1 MIGSQSPRTN
11 ARCNLI
17 IEEKP
22 GYRNSTLPE
31 EISLA
36 LVEGMSLKN
45 LQEQLR
51 MV

>member
-11 ARCNLI
+11 ARGSLL

-22 GYRNSTLPE
+22 GYRNSALPE
-31 EISLA
+31 EISSA
-36 LVEGMSLKN
+36 LVEGMNLKN